1 MSETQTGARP
11 PDLVKLSKKL
21 AGIGTIQK
29 CEGCSCYIDTIKEF
43 EVVLMQV
50 GDDAPEEA
58 RARIAELDAKH
69 QTTHGCIGCEPCYPV
84 GVSNQLYEIS
94 GGESFDAVASNGCC
108 ETDSSGGCDVPPVAP
123 ETNRLPV
130 APLATIRAKG
140 EAQSI
145 SESNGSCGGASCG
158 CDAPAAPVALPT
170 VGKRELGAASW
181 TVETGDYRLGNP
193 NGSVAIATLASE
205 DLYKHF
211 SDEVC
216 EGSCSICGKI
226 FTENIGIEKLVKN
239 IIANR
244 HIRFLILCGQEAKGH
259 LTGACIKAL
268 HKGGINERGR
278 IADAPGKRPW
288 IKTLTPAQIA
298 RFQSQVEIIDL
309 IGCEDVEIIEAEAA
323 GLARRNPGAM
333 PDDIIV
339 EGVPHHIASD
349 KVKLKLDRAGFLII
363 HPKPEA
369 DWILVEHYEN
379 AGKPTCVIEGSDPA
393 VICAELIER
402 GLVSQL
408 DHAAYLGRELERA
421 KLSMQLG
428 FPFAQDR
435 ALGELDLA
443 TVPEW

>member
-1 MSETQTGARP
+1 MSETQTGART

-21 AGIGTIQK
+21 AGIGAIQK

-43 EVVLMQV
+43 DSVLQQV
-50 GDDAPEEA
+50 GDSAPEEA
-58 RARIAELDAKH
+58 KARVAELDAKH
-69 QTTHGCIGCEPCYPV
+69 QTTHGCIGCDPCYPV

-94 GGESFDAVASNGCC
+94 GGKSVDTEALASAVCCDAPAAATEAKSPTV
-108 ETDSSGGCDVPPVAP
+108 
-123 ETNRLPV
+123 L
-130 APLATIRAKG
+130 PLATIEVK
-140 EAQSI
+140 SM
-145 SESNGSCGGASCG
+145 SENNGSCGGASCG
-158 CDAPAAPVALPT
+158 CDAPAAPVTLPA
-170 VGKRELGAASW
+170 VEKREVKTTSW

-193 NGSVAIATLASE
+193 GGAVAIATLASE

-211 SDEVC
+211 SDEIC
-216 EGSCSICGKI
+216 AGDCSICGKI

-239 IIANR
+239 TIANR

-268 HKGGINERGR
+268 HKGGLNERGR
-278 IADAPGKRPW
+278 IADAPGKRPF
-288 IKTLTPAQIA
+288 IKTLTPAQVA
-298 RFQSQVEIIDL
+298 RFHSQIEIVDM
-309 IGCEDVEIIEAEAA
+309 IGCEDVETIEAIAA
-323 GLARRNPGAM
+323 QLAARNPGAM
-333 PDDIIV
+333 PDDIIAQ
-339 EGVPHHIASD
+339 GVPHHTASD

-369 DWILVEHYEN
+369 DWILVEHYEIS
-379 AGKPTCVIEGSDPA
+379 GKPTCVVEGSDPA

-421 KLSMQLG
+421 KLSMQVG

-435 ALGELDLA
+435 ALGELDLT

>member
-21 AGIGTIQK
+21 AGIGRIEK

-43 EVVLMQV
+43 DSVLQQV
-50 GDDAPEEA
+50 GDAAPEEA
-58 RARIAELDAKH
+58 EARIAELDAKH
-69 QTTHGCIGCEPCYPV
+69 HTTHGCIGCDPCYPV

-94 GGESFDAVASNGCC
+94 GGKSLNDEATAGC
-108 ETDSSGGCDVPPVAP
+108 CDVPAAATEASAP
-123 ETNRLPV
+123 AVLPLV
-130 APLATIRAKG
+130 TIEAK
-140 EAQSI
+140 SI
-145 SESNGSCGGASCG
+145 GESNGSCGGASCG
-158 CDAPAAPVALPT
+158 CDAPAALVTLPT
-170 VGKRELGAASW
+170 VEKREAKAW

-193 NGSVAIATLASE
+193 SGAVAIATLASE

-211 SDEVC
+211 SDEIC
-216 EGSCSICGKI
+216 AGDCSICGKI

-268 HKGGINERGR
+268 HKGGVNERGR

-298 RFQSQVEIIDL
+298 RFQSQVEIVDL
-309 IGCEDVEIIEAEAA
+309 IGCDDTEIIEAEAA

-333 PDDIIV
+333 PDNIIA
-339 EGVPHHIASD
+339 EGVPHYIASD
-349 KVKLKLDRAGFLII
+349 KVKLQLDRAGFIII

-369 DWILVEHYEN
+369 DWILIEHYEN
-379 AGKPTCVIEGSDPA
+379 SGKPTCVVEGSDPA
-393 VICAELIER
+393 VICAELIVR

-421 KLSMQLG
+421 KLSMKLG